1 MQQAAQPLG
10 DLRQGQRQLDT
21 DPAYD
26 ELDKRVRFTE
36 ILATRVDQR
45 AAALWTDLLFSR
57 VSDVPRQGNQRVV
70 KLLSATPT
78 GIIWDNFRH

>member
-1 MQQAAQPLG
+1 
-10 DLRQGQRQLDT
+10 
-21 DPAYD
+21 
-26 ELDKRVRFTE
+26 
-36 ILATRVDQR
+36 
-45 AAALWTDLLFSR
+45 